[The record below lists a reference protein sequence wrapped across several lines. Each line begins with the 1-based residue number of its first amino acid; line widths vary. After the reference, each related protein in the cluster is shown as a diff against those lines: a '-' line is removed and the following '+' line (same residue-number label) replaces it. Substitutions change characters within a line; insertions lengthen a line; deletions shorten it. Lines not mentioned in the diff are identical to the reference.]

1 MGEVFKVLIQHKG
14 IDAVSIGRVEGS
26 RFHSLA
32 FFIIRRRVD
41 RWHDR
46 SKCWEFSVVQGKG
59 ETRNVLLEEAL
70 KGAEKEGADV
80 ERLRIA
86 DFHITPCTECLQ
98 CLQKGECVIQDDMQ
112 KIYPKLLESDIII
125 LASPIF
131 FYGITAWAKTLVDRS
146 QALWARKYIL
156 KDPSLGKEGKRRK
169 GFLIS
174 VGGTKG
180 QKVFEGAI
188 LTAKYFFDVL
198 NADYVGE
205 LVFRN
210 MDAKGDILKQPDA
223 LSQAFELGES
233 WSWTGTSPRNV

>member
-1 MGEVFKVLIQHKG
+1 MKVLGIFGSPRKG
-14 IDAVSIGRVEGS
+14 GNTE
-26 RFHSLA
+26 L
-32 FFIIRRRVD
+32 
-41 RWHDR
+41 
-46 SKCWEFSVVQGKG
+46 
-59 ETRNVLLEEAL
+59 LLEEAL
-70 KGAEKEGADV
+70 RGAEKEGAVV
-80 ERLRIA
+80 ERLHVA
-86 DFHITPCTECLQ
+86 DLHITPCTECLQ
-98 CLQKGECVIQDDMQ
+98 CLQKGECVVQDDMQ
-112 KIYPKLLESDIII
+112 KIYPKLLDSDIII

-131 FYGITAWAKTLVDRS
+131 FYGITAWAKALVDRS
-146 QALWARKYIL
+146 QALWARKYVL

-210 MDAKGDILKQPDA
+210 TDAKGDILKQPDA
-223 LSQAFELGES
+223 LRQAFESGRKLVLD
-233 WSWTGTSPRNV
+233 WHTPA